1 MLIDQNGVKKEQI
14 KFLEELV
21 MAYGLDA
28 KTSEKLVYDIG
39 FRKEF
44 FRNKCGVEFCSKCCS
59 IFDVKNEL
67 CLTCGTPKNTI
78 VIDEEKTAFKLK
90 DQIFNKSSKLFT
102 QLAKKMNEVATNV
115 ETKVKTVKKSAESIN
130 KEQALKWSKDKLDSF
145 ANEIDKAVATTIDP
159 KEREKLL
166 NKLKKSTNPI
176 AAFVNAYVST
186 DAVLNLEHVLQGFVK
201 DLPITIYDK
210 SADAIYNSSHVG
222 GGLHRLF
229 DESHTIAGMWDK
241 VQGANPNDSIFEE
254 LSGFFSAYYK
264 DVMTPAGMPLFTINP
279 DSYNKLADML
289 KSVGVSKD
297 WTADAL
303 AFNVPE
309 ILGSTLGILSLVYNW
324 KKKDLE
330 KFSEMVGHFGV
341 SSIASA
347 NPLLM
352 IVIIVSLAYNFNL
365 AKNENDY
372 STLVDSLAHGG
383 VISGLFIATSF
394 IIGGPV
400 IIGIL
405 SGLIVIILLD
415 SKVKKVSLSKTAKY
429 IGETIKGEL
438 KLRGVEV

>member
-1 MLIDQNGVKKEQI
+1 
-14 KFLEELV
+14 
-21 MAYGLDA
+21 
-28 KTSEKLVYDIG
+28 
-39 FRKEF
+39 
-44 FRNKCGVEFCSKCCS
+44 
-59 IFDVKNEL
+59 
-67 CLTCGTPKNTI
+67 
-78 VIDEEKTAFKLK
+78 
-90 DQIFNKSSKLFT
+90 
-102 QLAKKMNEVATNV
+102 
-115 ETKVKTVKKSAESIN
+115 
-130 KEQALKWSKDKLDSF
+130 
-145 ANEIDKAVATTIDP
+145 DP